1 MQHLEEAFTL
11 MRKYDMKLNSLKCA
25 FGVSAGKFLGIFVT
39 QWGIEINPDQVKV
52 ALETPVL
59 SIKKEIQRLMGHLAA
74 LGRFI
79 AWFTN
84 MLLPFFTNL
93 CGVQKFGWTVD
104 CNSVFDAI
112 KHCLIEPPILNSL
125 EKEEELYMY
134 LVISNYVVSVV
145 LFWQTLED
153 GKKLVYYMSKVLVDA
168 ETWYSQVE

>member
-1 MQHLEEAFTL
+1 
-11 MRKYDMKLNSLKCA
+11 
-25 FGVSAGKFLGIFVT
+25 
-39 QWGIEINPDQVKV
+39 
-52 ALETPVL
+52 
-59 SIKKEIQRLMGHLAA
+59 MGHLAA

-134 LVISNYVVSVV
+134 LVISNYVAHQVTTLTNQPPRITLHKLDLSRQMMKWAIKLNRASGARVGLV
-145 LFWQTLED
+145 LLSLTREPIEQCIHLDFFASNNEAEYKAIIIGLELAL
-153 GKKLVYYMSKVLVDA
+153 GTCSIKSRNTK
-168 ETWYSQVE
+168 